1 MLWYGRSRDAAR
13 PTGQEAGRAL
23 DLRQCLVTLLPVNVD
38 DKAAQSEQACLAR
51 SRRCHGDPLYHDPL
65 NEWRYRNS
73 RDGTFTLAVTH
84 QDGRSLTFK
93 VSSRGHRDACVCWGS
108 GADMCAGVVLM
119 WQVMSM
125 QEAIEWADRL
135 SDAQGSMAVRPM
147 DAGGIARHGVGCVF
161 RGPAGEGNSVL

>member
-1 MLWYGRSRDAAR
+1 M
-13 PTGQEAGRAL
+13 

-38 DKAAQSEQACLAR
+38 DKAAQSEQARLAR

-93 VSSRGHRDACVCWGS
+93 VSSRDTDTRACAGRA
-108 GADMCAGVVLM
+108 GADTCAGAVLT
-119 WQVMSM
+119 WQVTSM
-125 QEAIEWADRL
+125 QEAVEWADRL
-135 SDAQGSMAVRPM
+135 SNAQGSMAVRPM
-147 DAGGIARHGVGCVF
+147 DPWMQGA
-161 RGPAGEGNSVL
+161 